1 MNFLISILGGLFGIL
16 LAFIVI
22 ILIIYIKIRSMFSS
36 SQRQELKNAIVHAK
50 DIEKEQYSKEKHVV
64 GLSKLLEPRII
75 HDFPEFNK
83 DLLFSLNEKNLR
95 KIFNCIENQDISEI
109 NDDPDLI
116 YMMPQVKAKIEDMRS
131 NQIHEK
137 FDNIVFNR
145 SAISSYTKEDG
156 KATIKV
162 STSIG
167 YYYKTNKK
175 STKSFNDIMK
185 QTRYTSEFVYVYDEA
200 KIGVRQI
207 AISIHCKNCGAP
219 ITNLR
224 NSFCEYCMTPVQRI
238 NLRAWKMSSYK
249 EDYN

>member
-1 MNFLISILGGLFGIL
+1 M
-16 LAFIVI
+16 
-22 ILIIYIKIRSMFSS
+22 
-36 SQRQELKNAIVHAK
+36 
-50 DIEKEQYSKEKHVV
+50 
-64 GLSKLLEPRII
+64 

-83 DLLFSLNEKNLR
+83 ELLFSLNEKNLR
-95 KIFNCIENQDISEI
+95 KIFNCIESEDISEI
-109 NDDPDLI
+109 DNDPDLI
-116 YMMPQVKAKIEDMRS
+116 YMVPQIKAKIEDMKS

-137 FDNIVFNR
+137 FDNIIFNR
-145 SAISSYTKEDG
+145 SAIGSYTKDNG

-162 STSIG
+162 STSLG

-175 STKSFNDIMK
+175 HTKSYDDIIK

-200 KIGVRQI
+200 KIGEKQI
-207 AISIHCKNCGAP
+207 SISIHCKNCGAP
-219 ITNLR
+219 ITSLG